1 MFQLT
6 HLFTSTRVY
15 HFAALN
21 SLHKEKNIA
30 QFISDEY
37 YSQRSKPQVN
47 WQILHL
53 SRKKSTFLF
62 KPLRQSVGEAEKKV
76 NVCVTMW
83 IIVTPSP
90 RRKPCASCSKNN
102 RKWPGIYSI
111 IVFILKWCSAQI
123 IMKFFFF
130 FVGEDTA
137 CVSWRFACTSPNVL
151 SAKLAQSP
159 LSLSLLVK
167 GLLYAG
173 ASLQLIP
180 WATPRQ
186 CKQEPW

>member
-1 MFQLT
+1 MFQST

-30 QFISDEY
+30 QFISDEC
-37 YSQRSKPQVN
+37 YSQWSKPQVN

-53 SRKKSTFLF
+53 FRKKSTFFF
-62 KPLRQSVGEAEKKV
+62 KPLRQSAGEAEKKV

-102 RKWPGIYSI
+102 RKWPG
-111 IVFILKWCSAQI
+111 VFIALLCLSWSDVLHRLLWS
-123 IMKFFFF
+123 FF

-151 SAKLAQSP
+151 SAKLALSP
-159 LSLSLLVK
+159 PVPLL
-167 GLLYAG
+167 AF
-173 ASLQLIP
+173 
-180 WATPRQ
+180 
-186 CKQEPW
+186 